1 MNHLFTQK
9 RGITTLFKTI
19 RGEKIL
25 KKTIKYQKKAS
36 ISPVIARLD
45 DTCYNILEKMNT
57 NQLKYINILDKDGEK
72 NMISYSDV
80 YQACKFQDWCREED
94 EKILADINHEK

>member
-1 MNHLFTQK
+1 
-9 RGITTLFKTI
+9 
-19 RGEKIL
+19 
-25 KKTIKYQKKAS
+25 
-36 ISPVIARLD
+36 
-45 DTCYNILEKMNT
+45 MNT

-94 EKILADINHEK
+94 ERILEDINHEK